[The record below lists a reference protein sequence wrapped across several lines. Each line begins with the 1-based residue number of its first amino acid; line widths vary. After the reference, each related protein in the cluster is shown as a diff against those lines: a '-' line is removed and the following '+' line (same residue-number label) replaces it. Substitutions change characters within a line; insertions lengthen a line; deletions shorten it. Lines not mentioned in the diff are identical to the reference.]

1 MNEQEYQIAFRGRW
15 SLLDPSYT
23 RIAKYRTLLVLN
35 FFHSILLCA
44 IKEMDV
50 DKYLQKAEWF
60 IRSLDNIKITMH
72 LFRRRL
78 ISFPA
83 IVHPA
88 MQY

>member
-1 MNEQEYQIAFRGRW
+1 
-15 SLLDPSYT
+15 
-23 RIAKYRTLLVLN
+23 
-35 FFHSILLCA
+35 
-44 IKEMDV
+44 MDV